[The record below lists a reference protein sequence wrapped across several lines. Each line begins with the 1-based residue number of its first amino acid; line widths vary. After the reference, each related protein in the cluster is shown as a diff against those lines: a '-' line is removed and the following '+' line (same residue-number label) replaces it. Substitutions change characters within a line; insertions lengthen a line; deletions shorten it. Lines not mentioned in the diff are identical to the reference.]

1 MSPETAATQSAGSA
15 FKGLLRRVLAF
26 LAVLVVARFALEVA
40 GVPEAVARYVS
51 STAGV
56 FFVAIYLAAM
66 APLRGGMR
74 KFRQLLLP
82 SLLISAWSAGWV
94 ILATIVAAVFRIE
107 RSHFAEKSDYGDW
120 GHLGHHLLGHVM
132 EIGVFFVIVL
142 VIMTIVH
149 VAWRWPVTVAPV
161 AVLGGLVIMRYWVE
175 AMGAPPTTAAAWSST
190 IGALLAGFYIGGMGP
205 RQGFATAPQLL
216 VPSFVVAFAWRAW
229 IFLAVLLSALIPFYK
244 THFFDP
250 TGGRVV
256 ARLARFLVG
265 NVIVEGLVV
274 SLIVWG
280 IAVWIARATRPVEN
294 PAT

>member
-1 MSPETAATQSAGSA
+1 MSPENQAAQSAGSP
-15 FKGLLRRVLAF
+15 FKGLLHRVMAF
-26 LAVLVVARFALEVA
+26 LAVLVVARFILEVA
-40 GVPEAVARYVS
+40 GAPEPVTRYIS

-56 FFVAIYLAAM
+56 FFAAIYLAAV

-82 SLLISAWSAGWV
+82 SLLISAWSVGWV
-94 ILATIVAAVFRIE
+94 ILATILAAVLRLE

-120 GHLGHHLLGHVM
+120 GHLGHHLLDHVV
-132 EIGVFFVIVL
+132 EIGVFFVLVL

-175 AMGAPPTTAAAWSST
+175 AMGAPPTVAAAWSST
-190 IGALLAGFYIGGMGP
+190 IGALLGAVYIGGFGP

-256 ARLARFLVG
+256 ARLARFLAG
-265 NVIVEGLVV
+265 GVIVEGLIV

-280 IAVWIARATRPVEN
+280 IAVWIARATRPVEKV
-294 PAT
+294 AT